1 MTDVYRDLDDFR
13 RFLILSLFR
22 LGLYKTFEDNKPMY
36 CVGLLVR
43 CEDPGGWVAVWRRCY
58 DKVEK
63 AAELLNNIESLAR
76 NRLGELLA
84 VVEIRLPSRGEHQ
97 PLEQPVD

>member
-1 MTDVYRDLDDFR
+1 VVDIGRDLDDFR
-13 RFLILSLFR
+13 RFLLLSIFR

-43 CEDPGGWVAVWRRCY
+43 CEEPGGWVAIWRRCY

-63 AAELLNNIESLAR
+63 AAELLNGIEPLAR
-76 NRLGELLA
+76 SKLGQLLA
-84 VVEIRLPSRGEHQ
+84 VVEISLPSRGEQ
-97 PLEQPVD
+97 QAVAD

>member
-1 MTDVYRDLDDFR
+1 VVDIGRDLDDFR
-13 RFLILSLFR
+13 RFLLLSIFR

-43 CEDPGGWVAVWRRCY
+43 CEEPGGWVAIWRRCY

-63 AAELLNNIESLAR
+63 AAELLNGIEPLAR
-76 NRLGELLA
+76 SKLGQLLA
-84 VVEIRLPSRGEHQ
+84 VVEIKLPSRGEQ
-97 PLEQPVD
+97 QAVAD